1 MTFGLNIEEEQEKA
15 KKFFENFLVTSAGEV
30 RRKYLEILQAI
41 PLRKSETL
49 FIHFDDL
56 KEFSSMDHDC
66 SELDA
71 HVYSNTKTYARLFA
85 NAAVEILA
93 EKNSSMVPTN
103 SNSFSEE
110 QDRQETTSHRI
121 PYSQLTNLL
130 PRPRVLF
137 VPYSKY
143 SLIKMRDIRAEHIG
157 TYVTFKGLCTRVG
170 DVKPMIEVA
179 RYTCEGCRDITPQEV
194 LSDTFIPCDTCSNC
208 SKRSTKASRNLFL
221 ETRSSTFT
229 KYQEI
234 RIQEM
239 SEDVPVGHIPRS
251 ISAQI
256 KGDLTRI
263 LSPGDVVDISGIF
276 LPRPNLKF
284 KSSGVGLIS
293 STFIDVMSIK
303 QNKKRYSDLEI
314 MPDTFRELQNCRK
327 ESDCY
332 EKLAQSIA
340 PEIYGHQNIKKA
352 LLLLL
357 CGGVSRNLPD
367 GVRVR
372 GDMHICLMG
381 DPGVAKSQLL
391 KHIVKVA
398 PRGIY
403 TTGRGSS
410 GVGLTASVQKDTM
423 TGETVLEGGALV
435 LADNGICCIDEFDK
449 MDENDRTAIHEVMEQ
464 QTISIAKAGI
474 TTTLNART
482 SVLAAANPA
491 YGRYDVKLS
500 PQENINLP
508 AALLSRFDL
517 MWLILDN
524 PDVDGDIALVHHI
537 IHVHRVGKPPE
548 REFSPISAEL
558 LRAYIA
564 HARRFQPEIP
574 YELTEYIVNTYV
586 QIRQQESKAGES
598 ALGYTT
604 ARTLH
609 SILRLATAL
618 ARLKWSNKVSE
629 DDVNEALRLIK
640 MSKVSLEDM
649 CLHDKTGSD
658 PVTSSYMALRD
669 WAERN
674 ESPSITYEKALAI
687 LTSKGYSQK
696 ILDDCLHEYA
706 SLNIWYVEDD
716 KRSFTFANL

>member
-1 MTFGLNIEEEQEKA
+1 MSSALNIENEQVKV
-15 KKFFENFLVTSAGEV
+15 KKFFENFLTTSAGEA
-30 RRKYLEILQAI
+30 RHKYLEILQAI
-41 PLRKSETL
+41 PLQKSETL

-56 KEFSSMDHDC
+56 KEFSLMDHEC
-66 SELDA
+66 SKLHS
-71 HVYSNTKTYARLFA
+71 HVCSNTKTYARLFA

-93 EKNSSMVPTN
+93 EKSMERTN
-103 SNSFSEE
+103 SNSILENQE
-110 QDRQETTSHRI
+110 RQGNTSHRTLHSHLANS
-121 PYSQLTNLL
+121 P

-137 VPYSKY
+137 LPYSDY

-179 RYTCEGCRDITPQEV
+179 HYTCEGCRDITTQDV
-194 LSDTFIPCDTCSNC
+194 LSDSFIPCNTCRNC
-208 SKRSTKASRNLFL
+208 SKKSAKASRNLFL

-229 KYQEI
+229 KYQEL

-239 SEDVPVGHIPRS
+239 SEDVPVGRIPRS
-251 ISAQI
+251 ITAQI

-284 KSSGVGLIS
+284 KSSGVGHIS

-303 QNKKRYSDLEI
+303 QNKKRYTDLDI
-314 MPDTFRELQNCRK
+314 MPDTFRDLQKYRK
-327 ESDCY
+327 EDEFY
-332 EKLAQSIA
+332 PKLAQSIA
-340 PEIYGHQNIKKA
+340 PEIYGHQDIKKA

-410 GVGLTASVQKDTM
+410 GVGLTASVQKDTI

-464 QTISIAKAGI
+464 QTVSIAKAGI

-537 IHVHRVGKPPE
+537 IHVHRFGIPPE
-548 REFSPISAEL
+548 REFSPISAEM
-558 LRAYIA
+558 LRAYVA
-564 HARRFQPEIP
+564 YARRFQPEIP
-574 YELTEYIVNTYV
+574 NELTEYIVNMYV
-586 QIRQQESKAGES
+586 QMRLHESKAGEN
-598 ALGYTT
+598 AMGYTT

-609 SILRLATAL
+609 SILRLAAAL

-629 DDVNEALRLIK
+629 DDIDEALRLIK
-640 MSKVSLEDM
+640 MSKVSLEDVV
-649 CLHDKTGSD
+649 LHDKIGND
-658 PVTSSYMALRD
+658 PVTSSYMVR
-669 WAERN
+669 
-674 ESPSITYEKALAI
+674 
-687 LTSKGYSQK
+687 
-696 ILDDCLHEYA
+696 
-706 SLNIWYVEDD
+706 
-716 KRSFTFANL
+716 F